1 MKFCTNCGAQIPEGS
16 KFCPNCGSSV
26 PVTEEPVR
34 SSDSGQQE
42 KQNTNGYQTY
52 QQGPVYTGTV
62 GYRANIRKR
71 DIAIA
76 VILSLVTCG
85 IYGLIWFINII
96 TDLNT
101 AAQTPED
108 KSAGMII
115 LLSIV
120 TCGIYGYIWLYRAGE
135 KVDKIREMNGE
146 APQSSSLLYLLLCIF
161 GLSIV
166 VYCLIQSELNKVATL
181 A

>member
-1 MKFCTNCGAQIPEGS
+1 MAFCSNCGASVPEGN
-16 KFCPNCGSSV
+16 KFCANCGA
-26 PVTEEPVR
+26 PVAGAAEPTR
-34 SSDSGQQE
+34 SAE
-42 KQNTNGYQTY
+42 PNQNNQSNPTY
-52 QQGPVYTGTV
+52 TVTG
-62 GYRANIRKR
+62 GYRANIKKR

-76 VILSLVTCG
+76 VILSIVTCG

-96 TDLNT
+96 NDLNV

-120 TCGIYGYIWLYRAGE
+120 TCGIYGYIWLYKAGE
-135 KVDKIREMNGE
+135 KIDSIRQMNGE

-166 VYCLIQSELNKVATL
+166 VYCLIQSELNKVA
-181 A
+181 AQA

>member
-1 MKFCTNCGAQIPEGS
+1 MPTRQK
-16 KFCPNCGSSV
+16 
-26 PVTEEPVR
+26 
-34 SSDSGQQE
+34 E
-42 KQNTNGYQTY
+42 KSMNIEKRNI
-52 QQGPVYTGTV
+52 GTC
-62 GYRANIRKR
+62 
-71 DIAIA
+71 
-76 VILSLVTCG
+76 VI
-85 IYGLIWFINII
+85 
-96 TDLNT
+96 
-101 AAQTPED
+101 
-108 KSAGMII
+108 
-115 LLSIV
+115 LSIV

>member
-1 MKFCTNCGAQIPEGS
+1 MAYCSNCGTNNPDGNKFCSNCGAPILSAAEQTRNAE
-16 KFCPNCGSSV
+16 
-26 PVTEEPVR
+26 
-34 SSDSGQQE
+34 
-42 KQNTNGYQTY
+42 TNQDTQTNQTY
-52 QQGPVYTGTV
+52 TVTG
-62 GYRANIRKR
+62 GYRANIKKR
-71 DIAIA
+71 DIAVT
-76 VILSLVTCG
+76 VILSIVTCG

-96 TDLNT
+96 NDLNV

-120 TCGIYGYIWLYRAGE
+120 TCGIYGYIWLYKAGE
-135 KVDKIREMNGE
+135 KVDHIRQMNGE

-166 VYCLIQSELNKVATL
+166 VYCLIQSELNKVAL
-181 A
+181 D